1 MSLGITAQ
9 FEEACNRVTESVCKG
24 DNFLTADSCVC
35 FSNQRIWNSTYME
48 EQQQY
53 SEDIMKDLS
62 LEVPN
67 SSQPKELTVEF
78 VVKTAELFPPEA
90 AQGTWPENY
99 SLSDHAPLTV
109 VFSPRRLASN
119 QPVC

>member
-9 FEEACNRVTESVCKG
+9 FEETCNRVVCEG
-24 DNFLTADSCVC
+24 DNFLTADSCVY
-35 FSNQRIWNSTYME
+35 FSNQRIWNSTYM

-62 LEVPN
+62 LDVPN
-67 SSQPKELTVEF
+67 SSQPKELTMEF
-78 VVKTAELFPPEA
+78 VVKTAKLFPPEA

-109 VFSPRRLASN
+109 VFSPRRLASS
-119 QPVC
+119 QPIW